1 MEANRP
7 IVISI
12 AGVDPSGGA
21 GLLADI
27 KTFEQHKIYGLGVS
41 TAQTLQTEDEFIG
54 IRWENQKDILQ
65 SIETMLFHYHVK
77 AVKIGI
83 VENMGILE
91 KIVSMVHNK
100 KNAIKI
106 VWDTVIKSTS
116 SFNFWNNEIDDEQL
130 YQTLEMVDV
139 ITPNYDE
146 AVQLV
151 SNISDAKEAAQK
163 LSAYCNVLLKGG
175 HNEAEIGVDYLYTKN
190 GVERLEGKTHKMF
203 AKHGSGCVFSAA
215 IAANLALDKQ
225 LTTACKN
232 AKQYIEQFLSSN
244 KTLLGYHHV

>member
-12 AGVDPSGGA
+12 AGFDPSGGA

-27 KTFEQHKIYGLGVS
+27 KTFEQHKVHGLGIS

-54 IRWENQKDILQ
+54 IRWENQKDILL
-65 SIETMLFHYHVK
+65 SLETMLSRYPVK

-91 KIVSMVHNK
+91 KIVSMVHSK

-116 SFNFWNNEIDDEQL
+116 GFNFWNKEVDDEQL
-130 YQTLEMVDV
+130 YQTLKMVDV
-139 ITPNYDE
+139 ITPNYNE

-151 SNISDAKEAAQK
+151 SNISDAKQAAKK

-175 HNEAEIGVDYLYTKN
+175 HNIAERGVDYLYTKN
-190 GVERLEGKTHKMF
+190 HVERLEGNKDVVF
-203 AKHGSGCVFSAA
+203 AKHGSGCVLSAA
-215 IAANLALDKQ
+215 IAANLALDKH
-225 LTTACKN
+225 LPTACKN

-244 KTLLGYHHV
+244 ETLLGYHHV